1 MKVYCNECKWLRIKH
16 SQDSVTKKRITEVE
30 CIAPVNK
37 KIEDTALGRQVVLVK
52 TPKELNENNDCKMY
66 ASKKP
71 KSPKEE
77 GSGISV
83 GLKTMLEFDRRITAL
98 ENKAKKPPGRPPKKM
113 EG

>member
-1 MKVYCNECKWLRIKH
+1 MKVYCNECKWLNLKH
-16 SQDSVTKKRITEVE
+16 TVDSITKERSMEAQCK
-30 CIAPVNK
+30 APANK
-37 KIEDTALGRQVVLVK
+37 KIEDTALGRNVVLVK

-98 ENKAKKPPGRPPKKM
+98 ENKAKKPPGRPPKK
-113 EG
+113 EE